1 MHSVFR
7 IIAKRP
13 EQKIILHRVM
23 REFNAIQKGLFTEM
37 QKYDAISATVFEN
50 GSWPDHCDEIEKFIV
65 KYSGLLHFTIKRS

>member
-1 MHSVFR
+1 
-7 IIAKRP
+7 
-13 EQKIILHRVM
+13 M